1 MVNDLGPNLQVN
13 LAPAAWV
20 SMKHTASSTR
30 VGITIKLPALN
41 LKTLRLPL
49 IAQVFVASA
58 VAFVALT
65 VVGAVRVVNL
75 QSLAKESESA
85 EQTQRYVAAEVA
97 QITDL
102 LWDVHMSVMTLAV
115 YPAEGAGAR
124 QQEVTASIQAFDEAL
139 TALLADY
146 EAAVGAHAA
155 NQEDILSACA
165 DYQSLLKTNLIPFAV
180 LEDNTRFVKAREESL
195 GIADNLVTQ
204 VGVFNTSVTDGLAA
218 DAAERTTQ
226 AERIQTTVVVVI
238 VVGMALSAI
247 TTFWVGRRVRK
258 GALNLKASIEALARG
273 DLTHEPRVDNND
285 EVGDMA
291 RALRT
296 AQQSLR
302 TTMSS
307 VVDSAQTVAS
317 AAEELAAANTQV
329 TQSAQ
334 HTAAQA
340 GVVTSSALE
349 VSQSLQAVASGAAE
363 MGASITEIAH
373 NAHEASQVAARATG
387 VAQATNE
394 QVAKLGESSQ
404 EIGNVVKTITAIAEQ
419 TNLLALNATIEAAR
433 AGEAGKGFAV
443 VAGEVKEL
451 AQETAKATED
461 IAHRV
466 EAIQADTAAAIHAI
480 SEIAEI
486 VSTINDFQVTI
497 SSAVEEQ
504 TATTQEMSRGVAQAA
519 QGSEDIASRINGVAE
534 SSSVATNVLSKVGGS
549 VTELAH
555 LSADLRAKVSQFTY

>member
-1 MVNDLGPNLQVN
+1 MKLQ
-13 LAPAAWV
+13 
-20 SMKHTASSTR
+20 
-30 VGITIKLPALN
+30 ALN
-41 LKTLRLPL
+41 LKTFRLPL
-49 IAQVFVASA
+49 IAQIFVASA

-65 VVGAVRVVNL
+65 TVGVVSVVNL
-75 QSLAKESESA
+75 QALAKESESA
-85 EQTQRYVAAEVA
+85 EQTQTYVAGRVA

-102 LWDVHMSVMTLAV
+102 LWEVRMSVMTLAV
-115 YPAEGAGAR
+115 YPAEGSTTR
-124 QQEVTASIQAFDEAL
+124 QQDVTTSIQAFDEAL
-139 TALLADY
+139 KGLLAEY
-146 EAAVGAHAA
+146 ETATGRPAA
-155 NQEDILSACA
+155 NQEDMLTAWSE
-165 DYQSLLKTNLIPFAV
+165 YQSLLKTNLVPFAL
-180 LEDNTRFVKAREESL
+180 LEDNTRFVKAREESIS
-195 GIADNLVTQ
+195 IADNLVAQ
-204 VGVFNTSVTDGLAA
+204 VGVFNTAVTDSLAA
-218 DAAERTTQ
+218 DAAARTAQ
-226 AERIQTTVVVVI
+226 AERIQTTIVVVI
-238 VVGMALSAI
+238 LAGMALSAA
-247 TTFWVGRRVRK
+247 TTFWVGRRVRR
-258 GALNLKASIEALARG
+258 GALSLKHALEALAQG

-296 AQQSLR
+296 AQESLR

-317 AAEELAAANTQV
+317 AAEELATANTQV

-334 HTAAQA
+334 HTASEA

-349 VSQSLQAVASGAAE
+349 VSQSLQAVASGAAQ

-461 IAHRV
+461 IAQRV

-534 SSSVATNVLSKVGGS
+534 SSSVATSVLSQVGGS